1 MAPPPVTPALAATPS
16 STLQQ
21 AFTPSLQLA
30 PVPAQQQ
37 QISEQQPLVGAGAS
51 LSEVAAFIRGERD
64 ESRREREEWQDRLEK
79 QALETER
86 ARQEV
91 DRLRDAAVEARVR
104 EAQTH
109 EHQIVALQSR
119 LETMHA
125 AKLLNDSELDSI
137 EDAIADS

>member
-1 MAPPPVTPALAATPS
+1 M
-16 STLQQ
+16 
-21 AFTPSLQLA
+21 
-30 PVPAQQQ
+30 
-37 QISEQQPLVGAGAS
+37 
-51 LSEVAAFIRGERD
+51 EVAAFIRGERD
-64 ESRREREEWQDRLEK
+64 ESRKEREEWQAQAKADRMEFEGRLE
-79 QALETER
+79 QQMQEAER
-86 ARQEV
+86 QRQESDQEV

>member
-1 MAPPPVTPALAATPS
+1 MGAGVSFAELAAFMNERDDRAEAKDDRAEAKAEKARQEAKAEKAEMEAK
-16 STLQQ
+16 LEQQ
-21 AFTPSLQLA
+21 RQET
-30 PVPAQQQ
+30 AQQMQ
-37 QISEQQPLVGAGAS
+37 EAKRQRQ
-51 LSEVAAFIRGERD
+51 
-64 ESRREREEWQDRLEK
+64 ESD
-79 QALETER
+79 
-86 ARQEV
+86 QEV

-125 AKLLNDSELDSI
+125 AKLLNDEELDGI